1 MSNVTSVPTYNT
13 TAWPDTLHQSGE
25 QQHHIGR
32 NHFGAKTNSA
42 GKPQPVQRVDSLN
55 TSDYSHDTLPTFS
68 AGSSFDFDHPTPI
81 ESADETTFRTPEI
94 EDLLWQENYHENAAE
109 EVTHDSAV
117 YNGVTDYSLE
127 EQPRSAGLASHRTS
141 LPSPQSTNIS
151 TPEASTGHYKKPSQ
165 NSTLFTSPMSSP
177 HHFKRPLDF
186 DVQMSQPQ
194 SSGYY
199 MHTPIQPSAQVA
211 SPVIQISSHT
221 RGDSP
226 ARSSDFGGSRVTKKR
241 SASNL
246 SQGEYFPDVDDEQQS
261 SLLMPPSHDLVVGWE
276 VEEEGRAGVAP
287 SQRGTE
293 EIQSFDD
300 VERQQELDNA
310 VTEVEHWLENTSLDP
325 SSARHTRG
333 QARPDRVRSRS
344 TGARPAAGQQ
354 PILMS
359 HPHPGPGLDIDER
372 SGYYYSS
379 DEGSQYSLDPEDHPE
394 THPADMPPRRDS
406 DVAPDEQTDQ
416 SEPLPKQ
423 FFRRRPW
430 QDSFPTHLPDD
441 STRYQPDTSNAAM
454 YKFAQRAK
462 ESETA
467 SRAATWGTGRRR
479 LSDGDMDSITGDN
492 KTRHLSLTK
501 TRMRE
506 RGISI
511 VQEMKAKAKEQ
522 YLKRSNSRSQQ
533 FQMHGH
539 ELEKV
544 QSPEPIEQR
553 SSFESQHQLHSNSYS
568 KPKSPSITA
577 ALKEATNNLAAVGA
591 SSNSLNIET
600 ESQHEGFI
608 RRTIR
613 RVRSKSDVNKS
624 PKSPTGVTSMMAQ
637 LGGPPAP
644 IPSPA
649 QDGPSPISY
658 QTTPISAAP
667 DRIMQI
673 RSPIRMPLSPRPA
686 NVMPNF
692 EGFKVQVTELNP
704 DLAPYLVERIAH
716 DQVKRYKRLVKSKV
730 DHLAAVTEGKCTS
743 GPHLCPAL
751 DGEAEILPARSGG
764 RDTSSSSTFK
774 VAPGADSDNE
784 DSAFDGIV
792 TPAAFP
798 DGIPLPPTKKLPARF
813 ECPLCFQVKTFQKP
827 SDWTKHVHEDVQ
839 PFTCTFPSCPE
850 PKSFKR
856 KADWVRHENE
866 RHRHLEWWKCNVSE
880 CTHVCYR
887 KDNFVQHL
895 VREHK
900 RKEPKL
906 KGRGNANVKGKGK
919 SAANAFNAE
928 EQEFWNL
935 VDRCRHDNATDAKHE
950 PCKFCG
956 NICAS
961 WKKLSVHVGK
971 HMEQIAMPVLELA
984 EKRNVTKDTIIS
996 PIEPMQR
1003 TPPFYG
1009 AGQGLITDLSSHPLS
1024 PFTQSAASNFQTPS
1038 AGHSPAFMQTQPGS
1052 VPSQGN
1058 YLRPGYSP
1066 GGIQQPSLASTS
1078 YATGPVAGNTAFAM
1092 QPGFDS
1098 NQYASYNDQHAMY
1111 PQNSLLSA
1119 AEAIPR
1125 TTAPDMGY
1133 LNNGMHD
1140 TYGAHQYYSSA
1151 EQQFVQYQHPNIM
1164 NVNGMMDPNHLMN
1177 GQHFQT
1183 PVTTQSMDDHG
1194 YPYARRQQWQQQ

>member
-1 MSNVTSVPTYNT
+1 MSNVTSVPTHNT
-13 TAWPDTLHQSGE
+13 FAWTDTRQQSDE
-25 QQHHIGR
+25 QHDYIEY
-32 NHFGAKTNSA
+32 NHFGPKLNGTV
-42 GKPQPVQRVDSLN
+42 KPQPVQRVDSLN

-68 AGSSFDFDHPTPI
+68 AGSSFNFDHPTPI
-81 ESADETTFRTPEI
+81 DSADETTFRTPEI
-94 EDLLWQENYHENAAE
+94 EDLLWQENYHEDAAS
-109 EVTHDSAV
+109 EVTHDSAAC
-117 YNGVTDYSLE
+117 NGVTDYSL
-127 EQPRSAGLASHRTS
+127 QDPPRSTGLALHKTS

-151 TPEASTGHYKKPSQ
+151 TPEASAGHSKKLSQ
-165 NSTLFTSPMSSP
+165 NSTLFTSPVSSP
-177 HHFKRPLDF
+177 HQLKRPLDL
-186 DVQMSQPQ
+186 DAEMAPPPST
-194 SSGYY
+194 SHHL
-199 MHTPIQPSAQVA
+199 HTPVQPSPQVA
-211 SPVIQISSHT
+211 SPIIQISSHT

-226 ARSSDFGGSRVTKKR
+226 ARSSEFGGSRITKKR

-261 SLLMPPSHDLVVGWE
+261 SFLMPPSHDLVAEWE
-276 VEEEGRAGVAP
+276 AEEEERAGVAP
-287 SQRGTE
+287 TQRGHQE
-293 EIQSFDD
+293 VQSIDD

-310 VTEVEHWLENTSLDP
+310 VIEVEHWLEKTSLDP
-325 SSARHTRG
+325 SSARRTRD
-333 QARPDRVRSRS
+333 QARPDRLRSRS
-344 TGARPAAGQQ
+344 TGARPAPGLQ

-359 HPHPGPGLDIDER
+359 HPHPGPGLEIDEG
-372 SGYYYSS
+372 SDYYYSS
-379 DEGSQYSLDPEDHPE
+379 DEGSEHSMSPEDHPE
-394 THPADMPPRRDS
+394 TYPAELPPRRDS
-406 DVAPDEQTDQ
+406 EIAPDEEHDR
-416 SEPLPKQ
+416 SEPLPSQ
-423 FFRRRPW
+423 FFRRRHW
-430 QDSFPTHLPDD
+430 QDPFPAHLPDD
-441 STRYQPDTSNAAM
+441 GTRYQPDTSNAAM

-511 VQEMKAKAKEQ
+511 VQEVKAKAKEQ
-522 YLKRSNSRSQQ
+522 YLKRSNSRSKQ

-539 ELEKV
+539 DLEKV

-553 SSFESQHQLHSNSYS
+553 SSTESQHQQHSNSYS

-600 ESQHEGFI
+600 DPQHEGFI

-649 QDGPSPISY
+649 LDGPSPISH
-658 QTTPISAAP
+658 QTTPVDATP
-667 DRIMQI
+667 DRVMQMH
-673 RSPIRMPLSPRPA
+673 SPIKMPLSPRPA

-704 DLAPYLVERIAH
+704 DLPPYLVERIAH
-716 DQVKRYKRLVKSKV
+716 DQVRRYKRLVKSKV
-730 DHLAAVTEGKCTS
+730 DHLAAVTDGNCSSK
-743 GPHLCPAL
+743 PHLCPAVG
-751 DGEAEILPARSGG
+751 GEAEILPARTGG
-764 RDTSSSSTFK
+764 RDAGSSSTFK

-784 DSAFDGIV
+784 DPAFDGIV

-866 RHRHLEWWKCNVSE
+866 RHRHLEWWTCNLSE

-906 KGRGNANVKGKGK
+906 KGRGSANSKGKGK
-919 SAANAFNAE
+919 SAAHAFNAE

-935 VDRCRHDNATDAKHE
+935 VDRCRHDNAAEAKNE

-956 NICAS
+956 NVCAS

-996 PIEPMQR
+996 PIEPIQR

-1009 AGQGLITDLSSHPLS
+1009 VGQGLITDLNSHPLS
-1024 PFTQSAASNFQTPS
+1024 PFTQSAASNYQTSS
-1038 AGHSPAFMQTQPGS
+1038 AGHSPAFVQARPGA

-1058 YLRPGYSP
+1058 YLRQGYSP
-1066 GGIQQPSLASTS
+1066 GGIRHSSLASTP
-1078 YATGPVAGNTAFAM
+1078 YAKSTMGGNTAYAL
-1092 QPGFDS
+1092 QAGFDG
-1098 NQYASYNDQHAMY
+1098 NQYASYGNQHALY
-1111 PQNSLLSA
+1111 PQSNLLSA
-1119 AEAIPR
+1119 AEVIPR
-1125 TTAPDMGY
+1125 TSAPDMSY
-1133 LNNGMHD
+1133 LNNGIHG
-1140 TYGAHQYYSSA
+1140 TYDDQQYYSSS
-1151 EQQFVQYQHPNIM
+1151 EQEFVQYQQPNMM
-1164 NVNGMMDPNHLMN
+1164 NMNGIVDQNPLMN
-1177 GQHFQT
+1177 GQHLQT
-1183 PVTTQSMDDHG
+1183 PVTAQSMGNHG
-1194 YPYARRQQWQQQ
+1194 YTYARQQQWQQQ